1 GDIATAGPGPEGGWR
16 VLVQDR
22 PGDPACTVTLPAGHA
37 IASSSTVSRQW
48 RQGGRLLHH
57 ILDPRTCPPAGPGW
71 PTVPAPAPDCVAANT
86 LATAAL
92 VRGHPALAWLRD
104 LDVPARLVT
113 ASRMVL
119 HTPRWPAPE
128 PAAAS
133 GASAEASR

>member
-1 GDIATAGPGPEGGWR
+1 RSD
-16 VLVQDR
+16 
-22 PGDPACTVTLPAGHA
+22 
-37 IASSSTVSRQW
+37 SSSRGSRQW
-48 RQGGRLLHH
+48 RPGGRLLHH
-57 ILDPRTCPPAGPGW
+57 ILDPRTCQPADPVW
-71 PTVPAPAPDCVAANT
+71 RTVTVAAPDCVAANT

-133 GASAEASR
+133 GASAEARR